1 MRTRIHCHVTSTIPD
16 NRSIE
21 SETEL
26 ISLVKAVVDLC
37 PEAVSSKCFRKLAV
51 KLLESVPKDDLSGSL
66 QLFWKHQSPP

>member
-1 MRTRIHCHVTSTIPD
+1 
-16 NRSIE
+16 
-21 SETEL
+21 
-26 ISLVKAVVDLC
+26 LVKAVVDLC